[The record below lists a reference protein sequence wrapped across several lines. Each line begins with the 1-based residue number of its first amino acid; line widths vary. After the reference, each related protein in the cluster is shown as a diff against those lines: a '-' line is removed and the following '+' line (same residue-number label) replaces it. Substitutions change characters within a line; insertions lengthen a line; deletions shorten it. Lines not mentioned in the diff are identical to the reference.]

1 MYLGFFFFFVVK
13 QGNVFLCSL
22 FSLELFCAVFLLN
35 TLTQRSCLDLK
46 GFLSAKGMGL

>member
-13 QGNVFLCSL
+13 QGNVFRVLC
-22 FSLELFCAVFLLN
+22 FHWNFCAVFLLN